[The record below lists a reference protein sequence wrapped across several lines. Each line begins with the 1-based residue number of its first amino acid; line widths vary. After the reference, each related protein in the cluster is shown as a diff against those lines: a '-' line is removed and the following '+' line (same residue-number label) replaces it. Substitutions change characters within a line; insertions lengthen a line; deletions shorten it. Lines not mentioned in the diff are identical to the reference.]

1 MRYNRF
7 KLALLAATALG
18 PHTAQGQSPF
28 DGTWKI
34 DAGRTTFTHSQETFV
49 IKREKYRC
57 DTCDPPLSVMADGT
71 DRRVKDNGYFDTIN
85 VRIIDESTVEEEAK
99 KHGKTVMKSK
109 LVASGDGK
117 TATLEWSE
125 PGTRSSGPGARGV
138 TLTRI
143 GKAKHSDTTHALSGS
158 WAVTGLVNPSD
169 NTFTLR
175 LEDDGKALSV
185 TTAAGEVYRAP
196 LTKVETPSVAKDG
209 ASAALLGTYTF
220 TETLNRGGGPIR
232 EHRLMI
238 NPKVP
243 TEMDIIDTDHLTGIT
258 VVLRAVRQ

>member
-1 MRYNRF
+1 MQYSNL
-7 KLALLAATALG
+7 KLVLLAATALG
-18 PHTAQGQSPF
+18 PHAALGQSPF

-34 DAGRTTFTHSQETFV
+34 DAGRTTFTHSHETFL
-49 IKREKYRC
+49 IKRERYRC
-57 DTCDPPLSVMADGT
+57 DTCDPPLSVRADGT
-71 DRRVKDNGYFDTIN
+71 DHRVKNNAYFDTVN
-85 VRIIDESTVEEEAK
+85 VTIIDDSTVEEEAK
-99 KHGKTVMKSK
+99 KHGKTVVTSK

-125 PGTRSSGPGARGV
+125 PGTRSAGPGAGGV

-143 GKAKHSDTTHALSGS
+143 GKAKHSDTVHVLSGS
-158 WAVTGLVNPSD
+158 WAVVGYVNPLD

-196 LTKVETPSVAKDG
+196 LNKVESPSVTKDG
-209 ASAALLGTYTF
+209 ASASLLGAYTF

-238 NPKVP
+238 NPKIP

-258 VVLRAVRQ
+258 VVLRGVRQ